1 MTWQRDVF
9 IKEVESVKKPL
20 ALFVD
25 GHASHTA
32 LIETS
37 DLCLKNNIVLYCLKS
52 HASHIIQPIDLAFTG
67 AVKVHWER
75 QVRRHM
81 QETGEAVSLRTFAQV
96 LKPAWE
102 AAAVPENGFKGFSS
116 SGIHPF
122 NPERALQS
130 EKLCPS
136 LNFIAAGPPPTSAA
150 PPPDN
155 VLGTSLKSQ
164 PQQTAIEDL
173 IYVLHEVRKLPEETF
188 EMMMGTCKKEGFVEP
203 EKGKFKLLCTPLP
216 AVTPQVE
223 TTEDY
228 DHLAD
233 VLKLPAF
240 TKSTTKKSATAASM
254 SMALTGDAYRSY
266 LKKLDKEKALEA
278 KEQRKIAR
286 ENKKRKAQE
295 KEEKQKTREEAKKRK
310 VEEKER
316 KAQEQARKKME
327 REEAKRRHKDSTDSN
342 EDEEELGI
350 IYNDDSASD
359 YESEN
364 DDLCKRCHTESEGL

>member
-1 MTWQRDVF
+1 M
-9 IKEVESVKKPL
+9 
-20 ALFVD
+20 
-25 GHASHTA
+25 
-32 LIETS
+32 
-37 DLCLKNNIVLYCLKS
+37 
-52 HASHIIQPIDLAFTG
+52 
-67 AVKVHWER
+67 
-75 QVRRHM
+75 
-81 QETGEAVSLRTFAQV
+81 RTFAKV
-96 LKPAWE
+96 LNPAWE

-122 NPERALQS
+122 NPERVLQS

-136 LNFIAAGPPPTSAA
+136 LNFTPPTSAA

-155 VLGTSLKSQ
+155 VPETSIQ
-164 PQQTAIEDL
+164 DL
-173 IYVLHEVRKLPEETF
+173 IYVLREVRKLPEATF
-188 EMMMGTCKKEGFVEP
+188 EMMMGTCTEEGFVEL

-216 AVTPQVE
+216 AVTPQE
-223 TTEDY
+223 EPTEDY

-254 SMALTGDAYRSY
+254 SMALTGDAYRAY
-266 LKKLDKEKALEA
+266 LKKKQLEKEKALEA

-286 ENKKRKAQE
+286 EENKKRKAQE

-327 REEAKRRHKDSTDSN
+327 REEAKRRRTDSTDSN

-350 IYNDDSASD
+350 ICYNDDSASD
-359 YESEN
+359 YESDN
-364 DDLCKRCHTESEGL
+364 NDLCKKCNTKKESEGL